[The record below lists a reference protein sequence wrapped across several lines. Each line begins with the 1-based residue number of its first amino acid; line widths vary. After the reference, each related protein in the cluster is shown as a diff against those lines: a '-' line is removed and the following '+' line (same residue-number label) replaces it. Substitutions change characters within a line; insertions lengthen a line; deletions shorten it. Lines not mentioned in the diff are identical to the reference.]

1 MKKESG
7 ITLVSLVVTIII
19 LIILAGISINTLVGD
34 TGIITKAQ
42 QAKENTLLAQEEEAK
57 QLNQLYSQLNYIGG
71 NAGDIDGDAVDK
83 LLNFKKVIATAISNE
98 GVATQETDSAEIM
111 ANNIGKIVQE
121 RTKDATATADNI
133 SEGKTA
139 WVNGQEITGNGKD
152 VNNAESSAKWQIV
165 SQYTSVVQATSEITI
180 SPVMINEHFST
191 VSNGKMTITKSGNY
205 KFSMVGTT
213 YNIATTLTIKI
224 YINNSLTKTFS
235 SKEWISNGTRGVY
248 TDLSLKE
255 GDIVEIKGGVS
266 NLSDGGGLF
275 SGILFFE

>member
-71 NAGDIDGDAVDK
+71 NVGDIDGDAVDK

-111 ANNIGKIVQE
+111 ASNIGKIVQE
-121 RTKDATATADNI
+121 RTKDATATAEDI
-133 SEGKTA
+133 LEGKTA
-139 WVNGQEITGNGKD
+139 WVNGNKLTGTNVGGGEPILLHWSAVGWANPAAYTFTEDYAHIIISYSGGRDVLDTSINVTVNAPKATKTIEKSHVGTYRESFQLCNKTYGYSNIKTGDSISFTGNASL
-152 VNNAESSAKWQIV
+152 VNVAYI
-165 SQYTSVVQATSEITI
+165 I
-180 SPVMINEHFST
+180 
-191 VSNGKMTITKSGNY
+191 G
-205 KFSMVGTT
+205 
-213 YNIATTLTIKI
+213 IK
-224 YINNSLTKTFS
+224 
-235 SKEWISNGTRGVY
+235 
-248 TDLSLKE
+248 
-255 GDIVEIKGGVS
+255 
-266 NLSDGGGLF
+266 
-275 SGILFFE
+275 

>member
-139 WVNGQEITGNGKD
+139 WVNGQKITGNGKD
-152 VNNAESSAKWQIV
+152 INDAKQEQTLKQYSLNFSIGINTTSS
-165 SQYTSVVQATSEITI
+165 Y
-180 SPVMINEHFST
+180 NLDNY
-191 VSNGKMTITKSGNY
+191 VSNGSLVTASITSWSEPYTVKATSFQLSISGNIVSIKY
-205 KFSMVGTT
+205 SSQDVG
-213 YNIATTLTIKI
+213 
-224 YINNSLTKTFS
+224 
-235 SKEWISNGTRGVY
+235 
-248 TDLSLKE
+248 
-255 GDIVEIKGGVS
+255 
-266 NLSDGGGLF
+266 F
-275 SGILFFE
+275 SGSGTMILYYY